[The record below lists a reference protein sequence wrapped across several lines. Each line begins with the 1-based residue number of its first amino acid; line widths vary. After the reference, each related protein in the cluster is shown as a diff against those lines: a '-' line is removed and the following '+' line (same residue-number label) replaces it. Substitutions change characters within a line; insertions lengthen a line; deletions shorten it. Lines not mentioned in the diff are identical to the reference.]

1 MRTYRTDPRPT
12 GSAFPLSLLNLMR
25 APEVFVKPIADGCIL
40 CTWCNT
46 YRTLDQFRYR
56 SNGSRQSSVC
66 LVCHQYKT
74 EGKVNAIPKVLRET
88 LLDKCRANGI
98 GYETYRQRILRGWS
112 VERSLTT
119 PAKKTGRPPKI
130 KE

>member
-1 MRTYRTDPRPT
+1 MRTYRTDPRPAGT
-12 GSAFPLSLLNLMR
+12 AFPLAMLNLMQ
-25 APEVFVKPIADGCIL
+25 APAVFIKPIADGSIL

-56 SNGSRQSSVC
+56 INGSRQSSVC

-88 LLDKCRANGI
+88 LLGKCQENGI
-98 GYETYRQRILRGWS
+98 NYEMYRQRICRGWS
-112 VERSLTT
+112 VEKALTT
-119 PAKKTGRPPKI
+119 PKKQTGRPRKR
-130 KE
+130 K